1 MNPSAFEH
9 GVEKA
14 MRIAD
19 VIAMSALVVTIL
31 IALILA
37 GNLQGVAEDLKASVG
52 SEGFNE
58 TVDTL
63 FANTWTGLTL
73 ASIGIIIAAAVG
85 ILSLVIGALGGGAGF
100 T

>member
-1 MNPSAFEH
+1 MNPSDFEH
-9 GVEKA
+9 GVEKT

-37 GNLQGVAEDLKASVG
+37 GNLQTVAEQLKGSVNN
-52 SEGFNE
+52 EGFNE